1 MQILD
6 SSVEGV
12 THSDIELHPDPG
24 RTIVRPFL
32 PGDPEGY
39 MQQQPRPQRI
49 ADRVLGLSEAFV
61 ENAVER
67 LLRVVE
73 NRPRNFA
80 EYLLHRF
87 DEVNG
92 AAFAHCS
99 VSDARK
105 KLIAAYFCAEYSYEA
120 AALFNPSIILCPWD
134 NQRTDGG
141 VKFMMS
147 LRAVGE
153 GHVSSVTFR
162 SGVWHPDRGF
172 AVDDAS
178 NRSITPRIVTDEG
191 DSKVT
196 RLACDDGEDISEV
209 VMFPAT
215 PSQRQG
221 IEDMRMVAFS
231 DGDGQPDIFGTYT
244 AYDGRHARPEM
255 MHTSDFANFTLRPLE
270 GQLSTGKGMAL
281 FPRKVGGR
289 YLMLARQ
296 DMENIWLLESDDP
309 FTWDKGRRIVEPAN
323 AWEFVQLGNC
333 GSPIEID
340 EGWLVL
346 THGVG
351 VVRSYAIGACLLDK
365 NDPNVVLGRLQQ
377 PLMRPVPVGARNG
390 YFPNVVY
397 SCGGMVHDRTLLL
410 PYGVADTY
418 TRFASVPLDALLGAM
433 A

>member
-1 MQILD
+1 MQFLD

-12 THSDIELHPDPG
+12 IHSQVELHPDPG

-32 PGDPEGY
+32 PADPDGY
-39 MQQQPRPQRI
+39 SQQRPRPQRI
-49 ADRVLGLSEAFV
+49 VDRALSLGEAQV
-61 ENAVER
+61 EMGVER
-67 LLRVVE
+67 LLRLAE

-80 EYLLHRF
+80 AYLLDRF
-87 DEVNG
+87 DDLNG
-92 AAFAHCS
+92 KEFEHCS

-120 AALFNPSIILCPWD
+120 AALFNPSIIPCPWD

-172 AVDDAS
+172 EVDDAS
-178 NRSITPRIVTDEG
+178 NRSVTPRIVTDASG
-191 DSKVT
+191 GNVT
-196 RLACDDGEDISEV
+196 RLACEDGEDISEV
-209 VMFPAT
+209 VMFPVTA
-215 PSQRQG
+215 SQRQG

-231 DGDGQPDIFGTYT
+231 DGGGQPDIFGTYT

-255 MHTSDFANFTLRPLE
+255 MHTTDFVNFTLRPLE
-270 GQLSTGKGMAL
+270 GRLSTGKGMAL

-296 DMENIWLLESDDP
+296 DSENIWLLDSDDP
-309 FTWDKGRRIVEPAN
+309 FTWDQGRRIVEPAY

-365 NDPNVVLGRLQQ
+365 NDPGKVLGRLEQ
-377 PLMRPVPVGARNG
+377 PMMRPVPLGARNG
-390 YFPNVVY
+390 YVPNVVY

-410 PYGVADTY
+410 PYAVADTY
-418 TRFASVPLDALLGAM
+418 TRFASVPLDALLAAM
-433 A
+433 R

>member
-1 MQILD
+1 MQFLD
-6 SSVEGV
+6 SSVTGV
-12 THSDIELHPDPG
+12 IHSQVELHPDPG

-32 PGDPEGY
+32 PEDPDGY
-39 MQQQPRPQRI
+39 AQQRPRPQRI
-49 ADRVLGLSEAFV
+49 VDRVLSLDEAQV
-61 ENAVER
+61 EFGVQR
-67 LLRVVE
+67 LLRLAG

-80 EYLLHRF
+80 GYLLDRF
-87 DEVNG
+87 DDVNG
-92 AAFAHCS
+92 TMFEHCS

-105 KLIAAYFCAEYSYEA
+105 RLIAAYFCAEYSYEA
-120 AALFNPSIILCPWD
+120 AALFNPSIIPCPWESE
-134 NQRTDGG
+134 RADGG

-172 AVDDAS
+172 EVDDAS
-178 NRSITPRIVTDEG
+178 NCSVTPRIVTG
-191 DSKVT
+191 QSGSNIT
-196 RLACDDGEDISEV
+196 RLACEDGEDISEV
-209 VMFPAT
+209 VIFPVT
-215 PSQRQG
+215 PNQRQG

-255 MHTSDFANFTLRPLE
+255 MHTSDFVNFTLRPLE
-270 GQLSTGKGMAL
+270 GRLSTGKGMAL
-281 FPRKVGGR
+281 FPHKVGGR

-296 DMENIWLLESDDP
+296 DSENIWLLESDDP
-309 FTWDKGRRIVEPAN
+309 FRIVEPAH

-333 GSPIEID
+333 GSPMEID

-365 NDPNVVLGRLQQ
+365 NDPNIVLGRLRQ
-377 PLMRPVPVGARNG
+377 PMMRPVPLGARDG
-390 YFPNVVY
+390 YVPNVVY

-410 PYGVADTY
+410 PYAVADTF

-433 A
+433 E